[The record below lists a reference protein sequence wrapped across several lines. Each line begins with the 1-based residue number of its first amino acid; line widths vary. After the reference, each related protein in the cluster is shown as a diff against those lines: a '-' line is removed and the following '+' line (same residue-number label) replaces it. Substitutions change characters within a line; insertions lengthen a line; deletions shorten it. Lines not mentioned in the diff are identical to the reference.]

1 MTLRRRFRTP
11 GFLLAW
17 LVLVLPGAGA
27 SARAGETDSPSD
39 PASLSFERDV
49 RPILKEHCFHCHGE
63 EPKLKSGLDLRFVQ
77 TMLDGGLTGEAIVPG
92 DLDGSFLW
100 HRIDADEMPPGDA
113 KLSSEQKATIAAW
126 IDAGAPTLRPEPEEI
141 PPPGEMVLTQ
151 EDAGFWSF
159 QPIQRPDVPV
169 VEADASLVRTP
180 LDAFLLDR
188 LHDKGLS
195 FGPEADRTTFIRR
208 ASMDLLGL
216 PPTPEEVADFL
227 ADDAPDAVD
236 RLIDRLLESPHYG
249 ERWARHWMDVAGYA
263 DSDGYTLADP
273 VRPWAYRYRD
283 YLIRAFNADRPW
295 DDLIVEQLAGDELV
309 APPYEQLGPEDL
321 DRLIATGFLRMAPDG
336 TADGEVDPVVA
347 RNDAVA
353 ETIKVVST
361 AFLGLTVGCAQCH
374 SHRYDPISH
383 EDYFRFRAL
392 FEPALDVSDWK
403 LPNARLIS
411 LWTDADREQ
420 AKAAAEALAQVNT
433 ERSEAIN
440 DLVNR
445 ILEKELE
452 AAPEELRQPLRE
464 ARDLKPADRSEEQV
478 ELLRTYPRVLVT
490 SGNVSLYDA
499 KAYNEITAEFAKR
512 TAAVEPKRPA
522 DNYVH
527 ALTEI
532 PGKVPTTHLFLR
544 GDPNQPAE
552 EVDPGELTILTVAT
566 GSPDI
571 PIDDPNLPTTGRRL
585 AYARHL
591 TGGEHPLV
599 SRVLVNRIW
608 MHHFGRGLVASTGD
622 FGVLGDRPSHPDL
635 LDWLADDFM
644 QGGWTLKR
652 LHRMIMTSTAYRQVS
667 TRRPELD
674 AIDPENV
681 LLGRQNVRRLEAE
694 VVRDAILATSGTL
707 NPEAFGPSVPVAPDE
722 AGRIIVGKD
731 NRDSAGR
738 PSNADQSLGNA
749 ALRRT
754 LYVQIRRTMPL
765 GLTESFDPPDLSPSC
780 PQRDSSTV
788 APQSLMLMNN
798 PFVLEQSEAMA
809 DRVIASAG
817 DDPSDRIRLA
827 WQLAFAREPDAEQVA
842 GALDYL
848 DRQRSTLADQLKA
861 DDAEAETKPDPDRLP
876 LASFCHALLCSNG
889 FLYVD

>member
-1 MTLRRRFRTP
+1 MTLRRRLRAT
-11 GFLLAW
+11 GVLLACCIF
-17 LVLVLPGAGA
+17 LLPGAGP
-27 SARAGETDSPSD
+27 SARAGEADPPSD
-39 PASLSFERDV
+39 PNALSFERDV

-92 DLDGSFLW
+92 DRDGSFLW

-113 KLSSEQKATIAAW
+113 KLSAEQKATIAAW

-159 QPIQRPDVPV
+159 QPIQRPDVPE
-169 VEADASLVRTP
+169 VENDASLVRTP
-180 LDAFLLDR
+180 IDAFLLDR
-188 LHDKGLS
+188 LQAEGLS
-195 FGPEADRTTFIRR
+195 FGPEADRATFIRR

-216 PPTPEEVADFL
+216 PPTPEEVAAFL
-227 ADDAPDAVD
+227 ADDAPDAVE

-295 DDLIVEQLAGDELV
+295 DELIVEQLAGDELV

-336 TADGEVDPVVA
+336 TADREVDPVVA

-420 AKAAAEALAQVNT
+420 AKAAAEALAQVNK
-433 ERSEAIN
+433 ERAEAIN

-499 KAYNEITAEFAKR
+499 KAYNAITADFAKR

-527 ALTEI
+527 ALTEV

-591 TGGEHPLV
+591 TSGEHPLV
-599 SRVLVNRIW
+599 ARVLANRVW

-622 FGVLGDRPSHPDL
+622 FGFLGDRPSHPEL

-681 LLGRQNVRRLEAE
+681 LVGRQNVRRLEAE
-694 VVRDAILATSGTL
+694 TVRDAILATSGAL
-707 NPEAFGPSVPVAPDE
+707 NPEAFGPPVPVAPDE

-749 ALRRT
+749 ARRRT

-798 PFVLEQSEAMA
+798 PFVLEHSETMA
-809 DRVIASAG
+809 DRVMASAG
-817 DDPSDRIRLA
+817 NDATARVRLA

-848 DRQRSTLADQLKA
+848 DRQRATLAEQVKA
-861 DDAEAETKPDPDRLP
+861 DAPDADPDRLA